1 MINGQTP
8 HKPQQSDSYSADNR
22 RRERLVAVAIFGFL
36 ALNFPMLSV
45 FDREQLW
52 FGIPVFYWY
61 LFGIWFAFLIAVALI
76 VERRTQ
82 ADHTR
87 ERGD

>member
-1 MINGQTP
+1 
-8 HKPQQSDSYSADNR
+8 
-22 RRERLVAVAIFGFL
+22 VVVAIAGFL

-45 FDREQLW
+45 FNLEQLW

-61 LFGIWFAFLIAVALI
+61 LFGIWFGFLIAVALI
-76 VERRTQ
+76 MERRTRPGDAQ
-82 ADHTR
+82 